1 DNEEE
6 TEVIGKLYRNSIPW
20 NMNLQFTSGYTNAA
34 RENNFTNASLMFSG
48 NLDLTPEWK
57 IRFSSGYDF
66 TNKGFNLTQLGFRR
80 DLKSFDLRFNWVPF
94 GNNTRWDFF
103 IGIKS
108 SMLSDLKWESRSQR
122 NVIRR

>member
-1 DNEEE
+1 
-6 TEVIGKLYRNSIPW
+6 
-20 NMNLQFTSGYTNAA
+20 
-34 RENNFTNASLMFSG
+34 
-48 NLDLTPEWK
+48 
-57 IRFSSGYDF
+57 
-66 TNKGFNLTQLGFRR
+66 KGFNLTQLGFRR

-94 GNNTRWDFF
+94 GTNTRWDFF